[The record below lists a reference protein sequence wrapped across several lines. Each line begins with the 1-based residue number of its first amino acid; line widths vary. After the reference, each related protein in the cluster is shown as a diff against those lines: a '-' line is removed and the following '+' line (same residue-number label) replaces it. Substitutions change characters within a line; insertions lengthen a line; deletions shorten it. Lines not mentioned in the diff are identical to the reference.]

1 MRGNNYFLK
10 SLLKFLFF
18 HHYQN
23 EFEDISL
30 SQSLNCFYIFQI
42 IQKKKL
48 KLYKTSLNYVK
59 IHNFIEN
66 IPK

>member
-42 IQKKKL
+42 IQKKKA
-48 KLYKTSLNYVK
+48 
-59 IHNFIEN
+59 
-66 IPK
+66 